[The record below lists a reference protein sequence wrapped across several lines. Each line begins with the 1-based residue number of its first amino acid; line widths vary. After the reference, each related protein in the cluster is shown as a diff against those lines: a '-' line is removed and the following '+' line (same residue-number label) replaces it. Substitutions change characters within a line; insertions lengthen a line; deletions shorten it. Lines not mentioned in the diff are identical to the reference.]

1 METING
7 ILSKHQSKL
16 KYLYLC
22 GAVIAAINTLS
33 RVDYNFVIYLYMFYV
48 WTFMDNSPEA
58 KRQDKIGTFYLT
70 VFTLLIDFI
79 WALYWGEKWEN
90 VPTLFH
96 EMTLF
101 LSWCGIILKIFVI
114 LIVGVLEFNIISKSV
129 LPFMVKKDKPQSFQ
143 AFEDEGNE
151 KN

>member
-1 METING
+1 MRPG
-7 ILSKHQSKL
+7 GHGW
-16 KYLYLC
+16 LC
-22 GAVIAAINTLS
+22 NHS
-33 RVDYNFVIYLYMFYV
+33 PRVSNNNIKNV
-48 WTFMDNSPEA
+48 SS
-58 KRQDKIGTFYLT
+58 KIGTFYLT

-114 LIVGVLEFNIISKSV
+114 LITL
-129 LPFMVKKDKPQSFQ
+129 LT
-143 AFEDEGNE
+143 
-151 KN
+151 